1 MTLRVPRPKPG
12 YDLKSLPLKP
22 AEAFLLSRI
31 DGVLTDRDLSLITGM
46 SHGDTVEALRR
57 LRDFGAIVLDGE
69 GTGQGSPRGAS
80 EAGRRGAA
88 ADPEKSMASGG
99 ESLPLGRDAHQQVE
113 SPPLY
118 DPAELDEPVELT
130 SERKRRILDLYYRLE
145 DLSYY
150 ALLGVSDQADKKQIK
165 SAYYLLAPEFH
176 PDTYFRKQL
185 GSYKQK
191 IEAIFTRI
199 TLAHDTLTSRQRR
212 AEYDAYL
219 EQTHK
224 NRAMAAL
231 IEQTPRDITT
241 ITTAVDATVRAAF
254 ADPRDVAASP
264 GRYSS
269 DRPPE
274 AQVAAASSARAAA
287 PAPPSHE
294 RSAVDVGGAAARP
307 AAATAPV
314 APAAA
319 TTPVA
324 PAAARPAAATAP
336 VAPAAARSA
345 AATAPVAPAAAR
357 SAAVA
362 PAPSAPSAPVAKDRR
377 ETFARKL
384 TAGLRRAPAGA
395 PSAAAPV
402 AASPAASAAAG
413 VAAAVTMPKGPGA
426 VRSPESMRAVEVL
439 KARYDSARSEA
450 LRNQI
455 ARHSEAA
462 RVALERNDYAGAA
475 NAYRIASSLAPDDPE
490 LQKVSADVQRL
501 AAVTLAE
508 GYLKQANYEAQ
519 TGRWSDAALSYAK
532 VCDGRPDD
540 AGAHER
546 AAYATLQSGENSRR
560 AVEFARRAVELVPAS
575 VEYRLTL
582 ALAYSAA
589 GLAKSA
595 SGELDRAAELAGND
609 ARLRGLVAQAREQA
623 KRYGKQV

>member
-1 MTLRVPRPKPG
+1 
-12 YDLKSLPLKP
+12 
-22 AEAFLLSRI
+22 
-31 DGVLTDRDLSLITGM
+31 M

-69 GTGQGSPRGAS
+69 VPGHGSPRGAS

-99 ESLPLGRDAHQQVE
+99 ESIPLGRDALQQVE

-231 IEQTPRDITT
+231 IEQTPRDIAT

-287 PAPPSHE
+287 PAPPFHE

-307 AAATAPV
+307 AAATTPV

-324 PAAARPAAATAP
+324 PAAARPAAATTPVAPRPAAATAP

-345 AATAPVAPAAAR
+345 AATAPVAPA
-357 SAAVA
+357 
-362 PAPSAPSAPVAKDRR
+362 PSAPGAPIDKDRR

-462 RVALERNDYAGAA
+462 RAALERNDYAGAA
-475 NAYRIASSLAPDDPE
+475 NAYRIAASLAPDDPE
-490 LQKVSADVQRL
+490 LQKLSADVQRL

-519 TGRWSDAALSYAK
+519 TGRWFDAALSYAK

-546 AAYATLQSGENSRR
+546 AAYATLQSGENTRR

-609 ARLRGLVAQAREQA
+609 TRLRGLVAQAREQA
-623 KRYGKQV
+623 KRQGKQV